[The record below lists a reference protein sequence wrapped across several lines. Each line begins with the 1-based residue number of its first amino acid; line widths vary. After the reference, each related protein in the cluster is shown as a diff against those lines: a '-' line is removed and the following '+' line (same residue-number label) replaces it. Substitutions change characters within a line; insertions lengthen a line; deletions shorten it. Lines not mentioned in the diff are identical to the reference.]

1 MNVLFINAAFRDGSR
16 TLRLAEYYLQKH
28 HAGDAVTRLEL
39 GENPPAPLDAPRLRE
54 YNAAVESRG
63 FSGEMFDCAR
73 QFAQA
78 DVILIAAPFW
88 NFGLP
93 AVLSAYLEL
102 VCSQGVSFDILAEK
116 AGVLHHRRRIYSRAQ
131 LRFRLHP
138 AALRGVF
145 RHIRRALLQRRGPG
159 HCRHG
164 RGSRPGADLQKHGLR
179 RIEIK
184 YRIAPDSGTN
194 SQKSLTFS
202 RKEYLTR
209 LLCSSII
216 SMIIAISH

>member
-54 YNAAVESRG
+54 YNAAVAARG

-102 VCSQGVSFDILAEK
+102 VCSQGVSFDIDEK
-116 AGVLHHRRRIYSRAQ
+116 GSYVSLCRVHFKEGNIGSYTPLTDVSAGKKQVQEDR
-131 LRFRLHP
+131 
-138 AALRGVF
+138 
-145 RHIRRALLQRRGPG
+145 
-159 HCRHG
+159 
-164 RGSRPGADLQKHGLR
+164 
-179 RIEIK
+179 
-184 YRIAPDSGTN
+184 N
-194 SQKSLTFS
+194 
-202 RKEYLTR
+202 
-209 LLCSSII
+209 
-216 SMIIAISH
+216 

>member
-54 YNAAVESRG
+54 YNAAVAARG

-102 VCSQGVSFDILAEK
+102 VCSQAPRAWTLPARTWKPPWSGPAEAWTAANRNKKPDCPGFRYEFTKKFDIFTKGILDK
-116 AGVLHHRRRIYSRAQ
+116 
-131 LRFRLHP
+131 
-138 AALRGVF
+138 AALF
-145 RHIRRALLQRRGPG
+145 IYNIYDY
-159 HCRHG
+159 
-164 RGSRPGADLQKHGLR
+164 SN
-179 RIEIK
+179 
-184 YRIAPDSGTN
+184 IA
-194 SQKSLTFS
+194 LTF
-202 RKEYLTR
+202 KEVLQ
-209 LLCSSII
+209 
-216 SMIIAISH
+216 

>member
-54 YNAAVESRG
+54 YNAAVAARG

-102 VCSQGVSFDILAEK
+102 VCSQGVSFDIDEKGSYVSLCRAKKLVFFTTAGGYIPEPNCAFGFIRQLCGAFFGISDVRCFSAE
-116 AGVLHHRRRIYSRAQ
+116 GLDIVGTDVE
-131 LRFRLHP
+131 
-138 AALRGVF
+138 AALERT
-145 RHIRRALLQRRGPG
+145 
-159 HCRHG
+159 CR
-164 RGSRPGADLQKHGLR
+164 
-179 RIEIK
+179 
-184 YRIAPDSGTN
+184 
-194 SQKSLTFS
+194 
-202 RKEYLTR
+202 
-209 LLCSSII
+209 
-216 SMIIAISH
+216 SMDCGESK